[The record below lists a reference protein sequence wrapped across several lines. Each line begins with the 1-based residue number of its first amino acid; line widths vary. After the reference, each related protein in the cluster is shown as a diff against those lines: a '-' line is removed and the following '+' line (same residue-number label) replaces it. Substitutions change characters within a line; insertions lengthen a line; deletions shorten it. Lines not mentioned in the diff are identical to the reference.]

1 MKEVYDTKTKVY
13 LARAFACLH
22 AVFACLHDIFVCLH
36 DVFACLH
43 DVFACL
49 HDEGQNGGHS
59 YFLQSDLHSSVYFY
73 PGHTR
78 VMIKI
83 CHDVRSWI

>member
-22 AVFACLHDIFVCLH
+22 AVFACLHDIFV
-36 DVFACLH
+36 CLH

-83 CHDVRSWI
+83 CHAVRSWI